1 MDIKQLFI
9 AGGVV
14 MWPLLLSSIIAVG
27 LIIERIWF
35 WSKITKRQE
44 KVVKYVLNLYRQN
57 NLVNAIDTLQ
67 KNADLPIAR
76 IFLTALE
83 LEEPNPEEFRLALET
98 EAQAEIPLLKRFTT
112 VFDTIIALAPLLGL
126 LGTVLGLINSFASL
140 NIGNVGG
147 TQTAGV
153 TGGISEALVST
164 ATGLI
169 VAIFTLLFANSFRGL
184 YQRQIALIQEYGGQL
199 ELLYRRRYERGDKSY
214 ASTR

>member
-76 IFLTALE
+76 IFFDC
-83 LEEPNPEEFRLALET
+83 FRT
-98 EAQAEIPLLKRFTT
+98 RR
-112 VFDTIIALAPLLGL
+112 
-126 LGTVLGLINSFASL
+126 
-140 NIGNVGG
+140 
-147 TQTAGV
+147 TQP
-153 TGGISEALVST
+153 GGISF
-164 ATGLI
+164 GLR
-169 VAIFTLLFANSFRGL
+169 N
-184 YQRQIALIQEYGGQL
+184 
-199 ELLYRRRYERGDKSY
+199 
-214 ASTR
+214 